1 MYHAY
6 IRKLIVRTSSSI
18 EDNEKGA
25 WTNLLAKA
33 SLLSSTTFC
42 LQKPD
47 TKFLAS
53 LLDALRQDKS
63 KTLSQITIEIIS
75 DSENPG
81 QGEEE
86 QQERETSVTTL
97 RGNDSLRKVEIA
109 TDFVSR
115 SIISKALKGH
125 KNVEAVTLRG
135 LSQNDQLEETMAF
148 LESLPRLKSVDSQGV
163 YWESF
168 VSTSDAL
175 VSGFMDRLVC
185 LELGSVKDGASQ
197 EFVAALRRAHNLR
210 ELRLP
215 KTSFRISQNTVIFGN
230 ALALLPG
237 LESPHIGATRVNV
250 LMQCRKLKKLT
261 CSRKKSL
268 DGISTIIAGH
278 QTLESMN
285 FCNARSPGMKPL
297 VSFSF
302 WKVVKV
308 PSDTSP

>member
-97 RGNDSLRKVEIA
+97 QGARICLTTMRASL
-109 TDFVSR
+109 
-115 SIISKALKGH
+115 
-125 KNVEAVTLRG
+125 
-135 LSQNDQLEETMAF
+135 
-148 LESLPRLKSVDSQGV
+148 
-163 YWESF
+163 
-168 VSTSDAL
+168 TSH
-175 VSGFMDRLVC
+175 F
-185 LELGSVKDGASQ
+185 
-197 EFVAALRRAHNLR
+197 
-210 ELRLP
+210 
-215 KTSFRISQNTVIFGN
+215 
-230 ALALLPG
+230 
-237 LESPHIGATRVNV
+237 
-250 LMQCRKLKKLT
+250 
-261 CSRKKSL
+261 
-268 DGISTIIAGH
+268 
-278 QTLESMN
+278 
-285 FCNARSPGMKPL
+285 
-297 VSFSF
+297 
-302 WKVVKV
+302 
-308 PSDTSP
+308 